1 MITDLLPWPFAQ
13 ISINPTAIA
22 GTTLW
27 SLALYL
33 GLSPVSHWVMEQ
45 LARWFNFAERSF
57 YTSEAEFERTRRGR
71 EAQNAF
77 YASIFS
83 IIPFLLVG
91 ALLNYGVT
99 RGLGESWTI
108 SVGMIACMVCGL
120 YELGRRHSNDSPNS

>member
-45 LARWFNFAERSF
+45 LVRWFNFAERSL
-57 YTSEAEFERTRRGR
+57 YTSEAEFERTKRGR

-99 RGLGESWTI
+99 QGLGESWTI
-108 SVGMIACMVCGL
+108 SVGTIACMVCGL